1 MDCGL
6 EIRKLGGLFRKF
18 ARPKGYGHFLAV
30 GFKID
35 GREDGREERGRG
47 WRPEQYWLRRH
58 AIVGGAELAGVGR
71 LAAIVHQNNIRL
83 LQERE
88 EGEGSSFPASAWP
101 ESSPAR
107 RPMEAP
113 LTAPS
118 EVVGTAVGST
128 ETHKRK
134 PKRER
139 EMRRA
144 HRREEGRRRRLS
156 ETGRSATV
164 TAPAAILLRVLP
176 HVKGQNE
183 RGKEERECGSG
194 ADA

>member
-1 MDCGL
+1 MAG
-6 EIRKLGGLFRKF
+6 
-18 ARPKGYGHFLAV
+18 RPK
-30 GFKID
+30 
-35 GREDGREERGRG
+35 
-47 WRPEQYWLRRH
+47 
-58 AIVGGAELAGVGR
+58 LAGAARDCARVLHFTNR
-71 LAAIVHQNNIRL
+71 LPR
-83 LQERE
+83 ERE

-164 TAPAAILLRVLP
+164 TASAAILLHVLP
-176 HVKGQNE
+176 QVKGQNE